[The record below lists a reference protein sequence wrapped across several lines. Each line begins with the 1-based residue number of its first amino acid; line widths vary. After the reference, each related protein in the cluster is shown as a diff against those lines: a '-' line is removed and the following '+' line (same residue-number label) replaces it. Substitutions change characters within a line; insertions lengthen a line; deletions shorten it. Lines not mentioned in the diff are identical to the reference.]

1 MGSDRTCERSWR
13 CKEEKRGGD
22 ECSSWKPFD
31 EMPERSEKQRERR
44 ALVIREE
51 IRAFFSEEAF
61 WDGIQ
66 DVEMV
71 VAIQFNVIF
80 CRC

>member
-1 MGSDRTCERSWR
+1 
-13 CKEEKRGGD
+13 
-22 ECSSWKPFD
+22 
-31 EMPERSEKQRERR
+31 MPERSEKQRERR

-80 CRC
+80 CRF